1 MFTQQRE
8 LDEGDIDFAAA
19 PLVEADDHLV
29 DGEQKVVIRLL
40 QGLGDRVKLTF
51 VRAAVVGLRLA
62 GHRPDKVAVHAHS
75 EAEHVH
81 RLLYVGGPVAALL
94 VVGVNLVDDD
104 LVLNLACGRDIECGE
119 PHLASVLNASEEVE
133 DLLLLAHD
141 AFLLLVAVGDA
152 LALEDGIPI
161 LVGDFYLVLDGGD
174 ILQLR
179 LFRHADELLDVV
191 PLALEQRC
199 VVRDGVISAVGCGN
213 TCQHGKLPARGSDG
227 GPAVVARYPA
237 HADGEVAPRRVDV
250 EQFDDLDVL
259 TAAHRL
265 APVGVEDVADGA
277 VSLRRREPAVASLL
291 ADKPHNL
298 RAVGIEDDDRDAE
311 GEVLEV
317 LADTEEIRGQGV
329 VEQEVLDLLLD
340 ARRTLVG
347 VVFKAAAVAHFGV
360 EHLTRRERFIVLDE
374 FEDIVGHGVVAAPWH
389 IGQRVVNDSR
399 HDVRVFLEDL
409 AAVNL
414 KRSTRVQ
421 AGDGFYTIKI

>member
-1 MFTQQRE
+1 MFRHGDAFGVNMFIQRSKLNE
-8 LDEGDIDFAAA
+8 RNVNSRTL
-19 PLVEADDHLV
+19 PSVETDDHLV

-40 QGLGDRVKLTF
+40 QGLGDRVQLTF

-62 GHRPDKVAVHAHS
+62 GHRPDKVAMHAHS

-119 PHLASVLNASEEVE
+119 PHLASVLNAGEEVE
-133 DLLLLAHD
+133 DLLLLTDD
-141 AFLLLVAVGDA
+141 AFLLLASVGDA

-161 LVGDFYLVLDGGD
+161 FVGDFNLVLDGSVVLELG
-174 ILQLR
+174 

-191 PLALEQRC
+191 PLAAEQRA
-199 VVRDGVISAVGCGN
+199 VVRNGVISAVGCGN

-317 LADTEEIRGQGV
+317 LAHTEEIGRQGV

-347 VVFKAAAVAHFGV
+347 VVFKAAAVADFGI
-360 EHLTRRERFIVLDE
+360 EHLACGERLVALDE
-374 FEDIVGHGVVAAPWH
+374 FKDVEGHGVVAAPRD
-389 IGQRVVNDSR
+389 IGKRVIDDDR
-399 HDVRVFLEDL
+399 HDVRVFLEHL
-409 AAVNL
+409 A
-414 KRSTRVQ
+414 
-421 AGDGFYTIKI
+421 